1 MNAEKKI
8 RKYPSPCGKSSEP
21 GHEDH
26 NCKICANNKDGCPE
40 NCHYWQCYAGYE
52 CHFKPE

>member
-1 MNAEKKI
+1 MEDIKKI
-8 RKYPSPCGKSSEP
+8 RKYPAPCGKSTEP

-26 NCKICANNKDGCPE
+26 NCKICVNNKDGCPE